1 MSYEEIN
8 NRLKQI
14 KIEDYIWLIYI
25 GIIFLSWYS
34 NNLERDYLINNN
46 EISKEKYHNI
56 LVFIF
61 LVLLIIYLY
70 FFKGSL
76 DDFLNLKFSDSEK
89 KKELVTL
96 AFIGMGLFVVGGII
110 FLYIALEDKNLDVE
124 LAFN

>member
-76 DDFLNLKFSDSEK
+76 GDFLNLKFSDSEK
-89 KKELVTL
+89 KKELVTF
-96 AFIGMGLFVVGGII
+96 AFIGMSLFVVGGII
-110 FLYIALEDKNLDVE
+110 FLYIAIEDKNIDVE

>member
-14 KIEDYIWLIYI
+14 KIEDYVWLIYI

-110 FLYIALEDKNLDVE
+110 FLYIAIEDKNIDVE

>member
-14 KIEDYIWLIYI
+14 KIEDYVWLIYI

-46 EISKEKYHNI
+46 EISKEKYQNI

-70 FFKGSL
+70 FFKGSF
-76 DDFLNLKFSDSEK
+76 DDFLNLKISDSNK

-96 AFIGMGLFVVGGII
+96 AFIGMLLFVVGGII

>member
-110 FLYIALEDKNLDVE
+110 FLYIAIEDKNIDVE

>member
-14 KIEDYIWLIYI
+14 KIEDYVWLIYI

-46 EISKEKYHNI
+46 EVSKEKYQNI

-70 FFKGSL
+70 FFKGSF
-76 DDFLNLKFSDSEK
+76 DDFLNLKISDSDK

-96 AFIGMGLFVVGGII
+96 AFIGMSLFVVGGII

>member
-14 KIEDYIWLIYI
+14 KIEDYVWLIYI

-46 EISKEKYHNI
+46 EVSKEKYQNI

-61 LVLLIIYLY
+61 LVLLIVYLY
-70 FFKGSL
+70 FFKGSF
-76 DDFLNLKFSDSEK
+76 DDFLNLKISDSEK

-96 AFIGMGLFVVGGII
+96 AFIGMSLFVVGGII

>member
-8 NRLKQI
+8 NKLKQI
-14 KIEDYIWLIYI
+14 KIEDYIWIIYI

-34 NNLERDYLINNN
+34 NNLEREYLINNN
-46 EISKEKYHNI
+46 EISKEKYQNI

-61 LVLLIIYLY
+61 LVLLIVYLY
-70 FFKGSL
+70 FFKGSF
-76 DDFLNLKFSDSEK
+76 DDFLNLKISDSEE

-96 AFIGMGLFVVGGII
+96 AFIGMFLFVVGGII

>member
-1 MSYEEIN
+1 MTYEEIN

-14 KIEDYIWLIYI
+14 KIEDYVWLIYI

-89 KKELVTL
+89 KKELVSL
-96 AFIGMGLFVVGGII
+96 AFIGMSLFVVGGII
-110 FLYIALEDKNLDVE
+110 FLYIALEDKNIDVE

>member
-8 NRLKQI
+8 NKLKQI

-46 EISKEKYHNI
+46 EISKEKYQNI

-61 LVLLIIYLY
+61 LVLLIVYLY
-70 FFKGSL
+70 FFKGSF
-76 DDFLNLKFSDSEK
+76 DDFLNLKISDSNK

-96 AFIGMGLFVVGGII
+96 AFIGMSFFVVGGII

>member
-1 MSYEEIN
+1 MTYEEIN

-14 KIEDYIWLIYI
+14 KIEDYVWLIYI

-61 LVLLIIYLY
+61 FVLLIIYLY

-89 KKELVTL
+89 KKELVSL
-96 AFIGMGLFVVGGII
+96 AFIGMSLFVVGGII
-110 FLYIALEDKNLDVE
+110 FLYIALEDKNIDVE

>member
-96 AFIGMGLFVVGGII
+96 AFIGMGLFVLGGII

>member
-14 KIEDYIWLIYI
+14 KIEDYVWLIYI

-46 EISKEKYHNI
+46 EISKEKYQNI

-70 FFKGSL
+70 FFKGSF
-76 DDFLNLKFSDSEK
+76 DDFLNLKISDSNK

-96 AFIGMGLFVVGGII
+96 AFIGMSFFVVGGII

>member
-14 KIEDYIWLIYI
+14 KIEDYIWIIYI

-46 EISKEKYHNI
+46 EISKEKYQNI

-61 LVLLIIYLY
+61 LVLLIVYLY
-70 FFKGSL
+70 FFKGSF
-76 DDFLNLKFSDSEK
+76 DDFLNLKISDSEE

-96 AFIGMGLFVVGGII
+96 AFIGMSLFVVGGII

>member
-14 KIEDYIWLIYI
+14 KIEDYVWLIYI

-46 EISKEKYHNI
+46 EISKEKYQSI

-61 LVLLIIYLY
+61 LVLLIVYLY
-70 FFKGSL
+70 FFKESF
-76 DDFLNLKFSDSEK
+76 DDFLNLKIFDSDK

-96 AFIGMGLFVVGGII
+96 SFIGMSLFVVGGII